1 MIVRSFKKLQNYFGN
16 FNVRTTDGRI
26 LCNHDS
32 QKIMKTLFSIA
43 LLFVLQ
49 LSIAQPKASYLL
61 QPDRVFDGTDMHE
74 GWVVVVEG
82 DKISAAGPKATVKA
96 PKEAQVIAMPGTTLL
111 PGLIEGHS
119 HLLLYPYNITDWDTQ
134 VLKESDAYRTARA
147 TVHARNTLMAGF
159 TTVRDL
165 GTEGAGYSD
174 VALKR
179 AIQEGIIPGPRMI
192 VAGRA
197 IVSTGSYGPKGYD
210 TDQTIMLGAE
220 AADGDD
226 LIRVVRDQIGKGA
239 DFIKVYADYRWGTQ
253 GEDQPSFTLDEL
265 KLINEVTRSSGRYL
279 VCHAKSKE
287 AMRRAILAGAET
299 IEHGDFIDEEI
310 AQLMKEHKVTYFPTI
325 AAIDAINQYRGWKKG
340 KDEEPAAVKNKR
352 KSFTIAVKAGVTIG
366 VGGDVGVFP
375 HGENVYEMELMAEYG
390 GMKPMDLLRA
400 ATTVNA
406 SAMHL
411 QNEIGSVKAGMKADL
426 MAVRGDPSKNISEL
440 RKVAFVMKD
449 GTIYRQEK

>member
-1 MIVRSFKKLQNYFGN
+1 MKYTFFIFFLLLSSLAA
-16 FNVRTTDGRI
+16 
-26 LCNHDS
+26 S
-32 QKIMKTLFSIA
+32 QSK
-43 LLFVLQ
+43 Q
-49 LSIAQPKASYLL
+49 SYLL
-61 QPDRVFDGTDMHE
+61 QPDRVFDGTEMHD
-74 GWVVVVEG
+74 GWAVLIEG
-82 DKISAAGPKATVKA
+82 DKITAAGPKETVKA
-96 PKEAQVIAMPGTTLL
+96 PKEAEVISMPGTSLL

-134 VLKESDAYRTARA
+134 VLKESDSYRTARA
-147 TVHARNTLMAGF
+147 TVHAKNTLLAGF

-179 AIQEGIIPGPRMI
+179 AINEGIIPGPHMF

-210 TDQTIMLGAE
+210 TDMQIMLGAE
-220 AADGDD
+220 PADGND
-226 LIRVVRDQIGKGA
+226 LVRVVRDQIGKGA
-239 DFIKVYADYRWGTQ
+239 DFIKVYADYRWGTK

-265 KLINEVTRSSGRYL
+265 KLINEVTRSSGRYM

-310 AQLMKEHKVTYFPTI
+310 AQLMKDHKVTYFPTL
-325 AAIDAINQYRGWKKG
+325 AAVDAINQYRGWKKG
-340 KDEEPAAVKNKR
+340 KDAEPAAVQNKK
-352 KSFTIAVKAGVTIG
+352 KSFKIAVDNGVTIG

-390 GMKPMDLLRA
+390 GMKPVEILKS

-406 SAMHL
+406 RALHME
-411 QNEIGSVKAGMKADL
+411 NEIGTIRVGWKADL

-440 RKVAFVMKD
+440 RKVQFVMKD
-449 GTIYRQEK
+449 GIIWRQEK